1 MDVRGTNEADDDD
14 DDDESFEWYERN
26 DETRRVSKDDA

>member
-1 MDVRGTNEADDDD
+1 MDVRGTNEADD

>member
-14 DDDESFEWYERN
+14 DDESFERDERN

>member
-1 MDVRGTNEADDDD
+1 MDVRGTNEADDD